1 MAEVICSDCG
11 RAVPDILTTCPA
23 CGALARP
30 SERVPTATPLG
41 SDEYVSRTVP
51 CSFCRRQV
59 ADVLTMCPHCGSLVY
74 GADRLPMA
82 GRRRGKGGA
91 KPPRAQQVRGTRLV
105 GAAVAVLGV
114 LFVLTLSAAGD
125 APLFAR
131 ARLVAWL
138 FAVGGVVAFALGS
151 VAKRT

>member
-1 MAEVICSDCG
+1 MPEVICSDCG

-30 SERVPTATPLG
+30 SERVPTSSSIG
-41 SDEYVSRTVP
+41 SDEGTWRTVP

-59 ADVLTMCPHCGSLVY
+59 SDVLTMCPHCGAPVY
-74 GADRLPMA
+74 GGNRSPTA
-82 GRRRGKGGA
+82 GRRRGRGRKE
-91 KPPRAQQVRGTRLV
+91 PSRAQPVRGARLV

-114 LFVLTLSAAGD
+114 LFALTLSWAGD

-131 ARLVAWL
+131 ARLVAWV

-151 VAKRT
+151 MPKRT